1 MDPTHTC
8 PCQHCGQPLAF
19 PPEML
24 RQEAGCP
31 HCGAATLLHDPAAV
45 APVIEAVTEAATE
58 RAWFY
63 NLAGETHGPLAESA
77 VAAMFATGQLSA
89 ETWVWSEG
97 EADWRPSNEIA
108 CFQLAPPP
116 IPPKIPPKLPS
127 KSIGASGGLG
137 QIAAR
142 SSRGTAQFRPTSSS
156 TSSVSSMDSS
166 TRSAPISTKEPR
178 SSFKPTGAS
187 AGSGGGGG
195 FSRFSGGKM
204 LKIAGST
211 LVVLFVAGSI
221 AMKVVWKTGVLAN
234 VPVLG
239 KIFGGGTSLR
249 DEVQSYLTFR
259 DQQINAMNQVTST
272 MPGGAFTPPAAL
284 AATLERSVIPVF
296 ETSLRA
302 YQNYPVK
309 DAELLA
315 VKQIEAT
322 IAQQRIQAYKALVEA
337 CKQQDR
343 QQIQSAQRNLK
354 QTEQREREVQN
365 KLREIGSKAGVNIM
379 FRPF

>member
-1 MDPTHTC
+1 
-8 PCQHCGQPLAF
+8 
-19 PPEML
+19 
-24 RQEAGCP
+24 
-31 HCGAATLLHDPAAV
+31 
-45 APVIEAVTEAATE
+45 
-58 RAWFY
+58 
-63 NLAGETHGPLAESA
+63 
-77 VAAMFATGQLSA
+77 
-89 ETWVWSEG
+89 
-97 EADWRPSNEIA
+97 
-108 CFQLAPPP
+108 
-116 IPPKIPPKLPS
+116 
-127 KSIGASGGLG
+127 
-137 QIAAR
+137 
-142 SSRGTAQFRPTSSS
+142 
-156 TSSVSSMDSS
+156 
-166 TRSAPISTKEPR
+166 
-178 SSFKPTGAS
+178 
-187 AGSGGGGG
+187 
-195 FSRFSGGKM
+195 M

-211 LVVLFVAGSI
+211 LVVLFVVGSI

-239 KIFGGGTSLR
+239 KIFGGGNSLQT
-249 DEVQSYLTFR
+249 EVKNYLTFR
-259 DQQINAMNQVTST
+259 DQQINAVNEVTST
-272 MPGGAFTPPAAL
+272 MPGGPAAL

-296 ETSLRA
+296 ETFLRA

-315 VKQIEAT
+315 VKQIEVT

>member
-1 MDPTHTC
+1 
-8 PCQHCGQPLAF
+8 
-19 PPEML
+19 
-24 RQEAGCP
+24 
-31 HCGAATLLHDPAAV
+31 
-45 APVIEAVTEAATE
+45 
-58 RAWFY
+58 
-63 NLAGETHGPLAESA
+63 
-77 VAAMFATGQLSA
+77 
-89 ETWVWSEG
+89 
-97 EADWRPSNEIA
+97 
-108 CFQLAPPP
+108 
-116 IPPKIPPKLPS
+116 
-127 KSIGASGGLG
+127 
-137 QIAAR
+137 
-142 SSRGTAQFRPTSSS
+142 
-156 TSSVSSMDSS
+156 
-166 TRSAPISTKEPR
+166 
-178 SSFKPTGAS
+178 
-187 AGSGGGGG
+187 
-195 FSRFSGGKM
+195 M

-211 LVVLFVAGSI
+211 LVVLFVVGSI

-234 VPVLG
+234 VPGLG
-239 KIFGGGTSLR
+239 KIFGGGNSLQT
-249 DEVQSYLTFR
+249 EVKNYLTFR
-259 DQQINAMNQVTST
+259 DQQINAVNEVTST
-272 MPGGAFTPPAAL
+272 MPGGPAAL

>member
-1 MDPTHTC
+1 
-8 PCQHCGQPLAF
+8 
-19 PPEML
+19 
-24 RQEAGCP
+24 
-31 HCGAATLLHDPAAV
+31 
-45 APVIEAVTEAATE
+45 
-58 RAWFY
+58 
-63 NLAGETHGPLAESA
+63 
-77 VAAMFATGQLSA
+77 
-89 ETWVWSEG
+89 
-97 EADWRPSNEIA
+97 
-108 CFQLAPPP
+108 
-116 IPPKIPPKLPS
+116 
-127 KSIGASGGLG
+127 
-137 QIAAR
+137 
-142 SSRGTAQFRPTSSS
+142 
-156 TSSVSSMDSS
+156 
-166 TRSAPISTKEPR
+166 
-178 SSFKPTGAS
+178 
-187 AGSGGGGG
+187 
-195 FSRFSGGKM
+195 M

-239 KIFGGGTSLR
+239 KIFGGGNSLQT
-249 DEVQSYLTFR
+249 EVKNYLTFR
-259 DQQINAMNQVTST
+259 DQQINAVNEVTST
-272 MPGGAFTPPAAL
+272 MPGGPAAL

>member
-1 MDPTHTC
+1 
-8 PCQHCGQPLAF
+8 
-19 PPEML
+19 
-24 RQEAGCP
+24 
-31 HCGAATLLHDPAAV
+31 
-45 APVIEAVTEAATE
+45 
-58 RAWFY
+58 
-63 NLAGETHGPLAESA
+63 
-77 VAAMFATGQLSA
+77 
-89 ETWVWSEG
+89 
-97 EADWRPSNEIA
+97 
-108 CFQLAPPP
+108 
-116 IPPKIPPKLPS
+116 
-127 KSIGASGGLG
+127 
-137 QIAAR
+137 
-142 SSRGTAQFRPTSSS
+142 
-156 TSSVSSMDSS
+156 
-166 TRSAPISTKEPR
+166 
-178 SSFKPTGAS
+178 
-187 AGSGGGGG
+187 
-195 FSRFSGGKM
+195 M

-211 LVVLFVAGSI
+211 LVVLFVVGSI

-239 KIFGGGTSLR
+239 KIFGGGNSLQT
-249 DEVQSYLTFR
+249 EVKNYLTFR
-259 DQQINAMNQVTST
+259 DQQINAVNEVTST
-272 MPGGAFTPPAAL
+272 MPGGPAAL